1 MESNVAIKV
10 FEKEDLGKIR
20 TADIDNKIFFCGSD
34 VAKALGY
41 ARPADAITSHC
52 KGVCVLPTPSAGGV
66 QKTKFISEGDVY
78 RLITHSKLPSAER
91 FESWVF
97 DEVLPTLRSEG
108 AYVTKGSSV
117 DTELMT
123 LRDTVSQLQNI
134 VISLT
139 AQKVPNE
146 KALNIWKKHIAT
158 PLVTKLVNL
167 ALVKDGET
175 IEYFDM
181 LHKVYDQMSKK
192 FGFCTATAIAE
203 FSEKYDCDCTTT
215 QPSIINAIADNP
227 IYQTW
232 FVQTCNQL
240 IDDYTMSECL
250 SVTRSFTTED
260 KYSYIISTLANAIGD
275 NTARH
280 MRTMSIV
287 YNRMNSDKG
296 WSNQLT
302 RKGVKSKKEVILMD
316 RKQFIK
322 FVKAANEVM
331 KENRGVVSQFKR

>member
-10 FEKEDLGKIR
+10 FEKEDFGKIR
-20 TADIDNKIFFCGSD
+20 TADIDSKIYFCGSD

-117 DTELMT
+117 DTELT
-123 LRDTVSQLQNI
+123 ILRDTVSQLQNI

-181 LHKVYDQMSKK
+181 LLYR
-192 FGFCTATAIAE
+192 
-203 FSEKYDCDCTTT
+203 
-215 QPSIINAIADNP
+215 N
-227 IYQTW
+227 
-232 FVQTCNQL
+232 
-240 IDDYTMSECL
+240 
-250 SVTRSFTTED
+250 
-260 KYSYIISTLANAIGD
+260 SYCRVFREI
-275 NTARH
+275 
-280 MRTMSIV
+280 
-287 YNRMNSDKG
+287 
-296 WSNQLT
+296 
-302 RKGVKSKKEVILMD
+302 
-316 RKQFIK
+316 
-322 FVKAANEVM
+322 
-331 KENRGVVSQFKR
+331 